1 MTRTQISNNIPLMIM
16 YDGIE
21 KDFKQQKTIL
31 LIKNNNAN
39 TPEAT
44 LLFIVILLSGNVIL
58 NVPINVQYNEKPP
71 NIETIKLD
79 SVIAHQL

>member
-1 MTRTQISNNIPLMIM
+1 MSKIQISNNIPLQIM

-39 TPEAT
+39 TPEET
-44 LLFIVILLSGNVIL
+44 LLFIVVLLSRNEIL
-58 NVPINVQYNEKPP
+58 NVPINVQHNEKPP
-71 NIETIKLD
+71 NIETSKFN
-79 SVIAHQL
+79 SVIVHQL

>member
-31 LIKNNNAN
+31 LIKNAN

-44 LLFIVILLSGNVIL
+44 LLFIVVLLSGNVIL
-58 NVPINVQYNEKPP
+58 NVPINVQHNEKPP

>member
-1 MTRTQISNNIPLMIM
+1 MSKIQISNNIPLQIM

-39 TPEAT
+39 TPEET
-44 LLFIVILLSGNVIL
+44 LLFIVVLLSRNEIL
-58 NVPINVQYNEKPP
+58 NAPINVQHNEKPP
-71 NIETIKLD
+71 NIETSKFN
-79 SVIAHQL
+79 SVIVHQL

>member
-1 MTRTQISNNIPLMIM
+1 MIKIQIINNTPLQIM

-39 TPEAT
+39 TPEET
-44 LLFIVILLSGNVIL
+44 LLFIVVLLSRNEIL
-58 NVPINVQYNEKPP
+58 NVPINVQHNEKPP
-71 NIETIKLD
+71 NIETSKFN
-79 SVIAHQL
+79 SVIVHQL

>member
-1 MTRTQISNNIPLMIM
+1 MSKIQISNNIPLQIM

-39 TPEAT
+39 TPEET
-44 LLFIVILLSGNVIL
+44 LLFIVVLLSRNEIL
-58 NVPINVQYNEKPP
+58 KAPINVQHNEKPP
-71 NIETIKLD
+71 NIETRKFN
-79 SVIAHQL
+79 SVIVHQL